1 MSESAPS
8 ADHSAST
15 DITFEQ
21 PVHHPL
27 LWAAYLACSWTWCIG
42 MFLPA
47 LLIRD
52 AGWMGYAV
60 FFVPNVVGAGLMGF
74 VLRSP
79 EAAATLARNHA
90 FMARVFS
97 AITLAFHIFWFA
109 WVTSFI
115 RDAFPIGDTW
125 IMVAAALGIA
135 FAITSGR
142 IVRFGAAPRAAVM
155 LWLVGLGTIVYALMT
170 PNSVTPSTPDMIALG
185 TDPASAAWL
194 LPVTVF
200 GFMLC
205 PYLDLTFLLAR
216 RSSPGVNG
224 GRIAFGVGFWLLFP
238 VMIGLTAV
246 YAGPLI
252 AVLKGGNVTSI
263 EPAVGAAILLHM
275 IVQWV
280 FTVRV
285 HSDRLFSPI
294 DSLGPATDGDRG
306 KQMWD
311 HPLPVAAVI
320 FGCLVAG
327 VLGVFAPSLPSH
339 ADMSAGEIIYRGFL
353 SAYGLL
359 FPVYVWARM
368 IPRTRRPTHGAWVSA
383 WVLAAPFYW
392 MGFIEREGIWL
403 VPGVL
408 IALLVPLAK
417 RESAV
422 G

>member
-1 MSESAPS
+1 MSEPAPPADPS
-8 ADHSAST
+8 AETST
-15 DITFEQ
+15 AIE
-21 PVHHPL
+21 PPAHHPL

-90 FMARVFS
+90 GMARVFS
-97 AITLAFHIFWFA
+97 AVTIAFHIFWFA
-109 WVTSFI
+109 WVASFI

-125 IMVAAALGIA
+125 VMVAAALGIA

-142 IVRFGAAPRAAVM
+142 VVRFGAAPRAAAV
-155 LWLVGLGTIVYALMT
+155 LWLVGLGTIVYALVT
-170 PNSVTPSTPDMIALG
+170 PNALTPGTTDMIATG
-185 TDPASAAWL
+185 TDPGSAAWL

-224 GRIAFGVGFWLLFP
+224 GRIAFGVGFWVLFP
-238 VMIGLTAV
+238 VMIGLTAL

-252 AVLKGGNVTSI
+252 AVLEGRGPTSV

-294 DSLGPATDGDRG
+294 DSLGPATDQDRG
-306 KQMWD
+306 RQMWD
-311 HPLPVAAVI
+311 HPIPVAAIV
-320 FGCLVAG
+320 FGALGAG
-327 VLGVFAPSLPSH
+327 LLGVFAPSLPSH
-339 ADMSAGEIIYRGFL
+339 SGMSAGEIVYRCFL

-368 IPRTRRPTHGAWVSA
+368 IPRTRRPTNAAWVA
-383 WVLAAPFYW
+383 ACVLAAPFYW
-392 MGFIEREGIWL
+392 MGFIERDGVWL
-403 VPGVL
+403 VPGIL
-408 IALLVPLAK
+408 IAMLVPLAK
-417 RESAV
+417 REPV
-422 G
+422 

>member
-1 MSESAPS
+1 MTEPTLNAEPQATLDAP
-8 ADHSAST
+8 T
-15 DITFEQ
+15 
-21 PVHHPL
+21 HHPM
-27 LWAAYLACSWTWCIG
+27 LWAMYLACSWTWCIG

-47 LLIRD
+47 LLLRD
-52 AGWMGYAV
+52 DGWMGYAV

-79 EAAATLARNHA
+79 EAAAKLARDHA
-90 FMARVFS
+90 GMARLFS
-97 AITLAFHIFWFA
+97 GITIAFHIFWFA
-109 WVTSFI
+109 WVSSFI
-115 RDAFPIGDTW
+115 RDAFPLPDTW
-125 IMVAAALGIA
+125 VMVAAALGIA

-142 IVRFGAAPRAAVM
+142 IVRLGAAPRAAAA
-155 LWLVGLGTIVYALMT
+155 LWLIGLATIVYTLI
-170 PNSVTPSTPDMIALG
+170 TPDALAPTTG
-185 TDPASAAWL
+185 AMVQAVTHPGAAIWL

-216 RSSPGVNG
+216 RSAPGING

-238 VMIGLTAV
+238 VMIALTAV

-252 AVLKGGNVTSI
+252 AVLEGRGPTAIS
-263 EPAVGAAILLHM
+263 PMVGAAILFHM
-275 IVQWV
+275 IAQWV

-294 DSLGPATDGDRG
+294 DAIGTVTDDERG
-306 KQMWD
+306 RQMWD
-311 HPLPVAAVI
+311 NPVPVAMVI
-320 FGCLVAG
+320 FGCLGAG
-327 VLGVFAPSLPSH
+327 LLGVFAPSLPGH
-339 ADMSAGEIIYRGFL
+339 AGMSAGEIIYRGFL

-368 IPRTRRPTHGAWVSA
+368 IPRTRRPTHGAWVLA
-383 WVLAAPFYW
+383 CLLAAPFYW

-408 IALLVPLAK
+408 IALLVPLV
-417 RESAV
+417 RRDPE
-422 G
+422 